1 MKQTWTFQ
9 FFTKKSYFRHH
20 MMNRRRVVIT
30 GMGAVTPV
38 GKSAPELWNAI
49 KQGKCGIG
57 PITLFDATNCPV
69 KIAAEVKDF
78 KPEEHGIDPKE
89 ARRMARFTQFLVAAA
104 NEAVVDANL
113 SREQL
118 AEDTTGIVA
127 GNGLGGQDVV
137 EETYSK
143 YLEGGRRRVSPLAMP
158 ELIANEACANVSI
171 ALGITGSAWTVCTA
185 CASGT
190 DAIGVA
196 LDAVRSGRLDV
207 CLAGGSE
214 SAITDYSIKSFA
226 GMHALTDKFNDAPE
240 KASRP
245 FDKDRSGFVMGEAGA
260 ILVLEELEHAKA
272 RGAKIYAEVAGYGSS
287 ADAYHITSPRPGGE
301 TCAKAMVK
309 ALKDAGIAP
318 TDVDYYNAHGTST
331 HLNDLTETQMLKIA
345 LGEHAYKIKVS
356 STKSMTGHCV
366 GAAGVIEAMIS
377 TLAIRDSFYPAT
389 INLDNPDEGCDLD
402 YVPNKGVEGNIDVAV
417 SASLGFGGHNGIVVI
432 KKFKE

>member
-1 MKQTWTFQ
+1 
-9 FFTKKSYFRHH
+9 
-20 MMNRRRVVIT
+20 MNTRRVVIT
-30 GMGAVTPV
+30 GMGAVSPI

-49 KQGKCGIG
+49 KAGKSGIA

-104 NEAVVDANL
+104 NEAVADANL
-113 SREQL
+113 TKEEI
-118 AEDTTGIVA
+118 AADTTGIVA
-127 GNGLGGQDVV
+127 GNGLAGMDVV
-137 EETYSK
+137 EETYCK

-214 SAITDYSIKSFA
+214 SGITDYSIKSFA

-245 FDKDRSGFVMGEAGA
+245 FDKDRSGFVMGEGGA
-260 ILVLEELEHAKA
+260 VLVLEELEHAKA
-272 RGAKIYAEVAGYGSS
+272 RGAKIYAELAGYGSS

-301 TCAKAMVK
+301 TCAKAMTK
-309 ALKDAGIAP
+309 ALKDAGVAP

-366 GAAGVIEAMIS
+366 GAAGVIEAIIS

-389 INLDNPDEGCDLD
+389 MNLDNPDEGCDLD

-432 KKFKE
+432 KKYKA